1 MELVETRSMMLGAS
15 NADEYIAFFKR
26 LSLVDQGLLERRCAP
41 LLLVNGKEDKQCP
54 VADIHLLTEHGSPKT
69 VRMFAGGHMGLTPK
83 TLPTIV
89 DWLVRQVS
97 GQGVC
102 S

>member
-1 MELVETRSMMLGAS
+1 
-15 NADEYIAFFKR
+15 
-26 LSLVDQGLLERRCAP
+26 VDQGLLECRSAP

-54 VADIHLLTEHGSPKT
+54 VADIHLLTENGSPKT
-69 VRMFAGGHMGLTPK
+69 VRMFPGGHMGLTPQ